1 MYLGKMDDYFNDRS
15 WMYKRRETD
24 GTINKQFIN
33 GVSVFIDFA
42 LSNNENDVKI
52 RCPCSRC
59 KLLKHLIPQMVR
71 VHLRQYGFVPNYS
84 VWDRHGEPLAS
95 TSTQVEEVVN
105 NEIATT
111 NLVEQMV
118 EDAAHSMFPIQQ
130 FNDNDGNDEEEPN
143 MEAKKL
149 YDLLDAAKKPFGKA
163 VKAELNYQ

>member
-1 MYLGKMDDYFNDRS
+1 MDDYFNDRS

-24 GTINKQFIN
+24 GTINKHFIN

-42 LSNNENDVKI
+42 LSNNGNDVEI

-71 VHLRQYGFVPNYS
+71 VHLHQYGFMLNYL

-95 TSTQVEEVVN
+95 TSIQVEEVAN

-118 EDAAHSMFPIQQ
+118 EDAARSMFPVQQ
-130 FNDNDGNDEEEPN
+130 FNENVGNDDDGNDEEEPN
-143 MEAKKL
+143 IEAKKL
-149 YDLLDAAKKPFGKA
+149 YDLLDAAKK
-163 VKAELNYQ
+163 LL